1 MNTQDTSL
9 QPITTLEL
17 PTRLEIAL
25 YRAGLKTVGDVV
37 ALTPHQLGAL
47 PNVGKKSMAHLI
59 ATLKARDLY
68 LAGARTGEK
77 PPKIEVTTPPQV
89 GAPATG
95 GVGGSALQ
103 SRRHT
108 TSYTHDLPLYAI
120 YSPVM
125 GEPMA
130 WEIVGRETQRLAVRP
145 KFVED
150 FFKENDTKSG
160 HLYVCVRMRS
170 FFGFVD
176 KLVPVIDKDLD
187 TRWWL
192 VDDIESAVNEAL
204 FS

>member
-1 MNTQDTSL
+1 MNTQDTPL

-25 YRAGLKTVGDVV
+25 YRAGLKTVGCVV

-47 PNVGKKSMAHLI
+47 PNVGKKSMVHLM
-59 ATLKARDLY
+59 ASLKARDLS
-68 LAGARTGEK
+68 LAGARTEEK

-108 TSYTHDLPLYAI
+108 TSYTHYLPLYAI
-120 YSPVM
+120 YSPF
-125 GEPMA
+125 PDAYMA
-130 WEIVGRETQRLAVRP
+130 WEIVGRETQRLATRP

-150 FFKENDTKSG
+150 FFKDNDTKSG

-187 TRWWL
+187 TSWWL
-192 VDDIESAVNEAL
+192 ADDIEMAVNEAL
-204 FS
+204 FN

>member
-1 MNTQDTSL
+1 MNTQDIPP

-25 YRAGLKTVGDVV
+25 YRAGLKTVGDVL

-59 ATLKARDLY
+59 ASLKARDLFP
-68 LAGARTGEK
+68 AGEK

-108 TSYTHDLPLYAI
+108 TSYTHELPLYAI
-120 YSPVM
+120 YSPVV

-130 WEIVGRETQRLAVRP
+130 WEIVVRETQRLAIRP

-150 FFKENDTKSG
+150 FFKDNDTKSG

>member
-25 YRAGLKTVGDVV
+25 YRAGLKTVGDVL
-37 ALTPHQLGAL
+37 ALTPPQLGAHVG
-47 PNVGKKSMAHLI
+47 VGKKSMVYLMAS
-59 ATLKARDLY
+59 LKARDLY
-68 LAGARTGEK
+68 LAGARTEEK

-89 GAPATG
+89 GAPDTG

-108 TSYTHDLPLYAI
+108 TSYTHELPLYAI
-120 YSPVM
+120 YSSVV

-130 WEIVGRETQRLAVRP
+130 WEIVVRETQRLAIRP